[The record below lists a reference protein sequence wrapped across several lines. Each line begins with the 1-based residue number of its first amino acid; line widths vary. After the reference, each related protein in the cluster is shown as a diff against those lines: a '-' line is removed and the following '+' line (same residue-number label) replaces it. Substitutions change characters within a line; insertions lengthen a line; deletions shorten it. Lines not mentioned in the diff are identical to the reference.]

1 MILQLKLV
9 SAWYGERLGTTLSP
23 PPISLSLSRPRPGES
38 VCSCRAEH
46 ANSYLYFF
54 LAEHPASSYPTFST
68 VNESSTDFQTP
79 FPLSTH
85 THTHTHGDRKTPD
98 DFVCSL
104 TDAKF
109 NGSFFSFFF
118 YGGWIV
124 ILDATFWENWRC
136 LARRIVFDERL
147 KFEII

>member
-23 PPISLSLSRPRPGES
+23 PSISLSLSRPRPGES

-85 THTHTHGDRKTPD
+85 THTHTAIVKPPTI
-98 DFVCSL
+98 
-104 TDAKF
+104 
-109 NGSFFSFFF
+109 SFAVLQMPNSMEVFFLFFF
-118 YGGWIV
+118 MG
-124 ILDATFWENWRC
+124 
-136 LARRIVFDERL
+136 DEL
-147 KFEII
+147 